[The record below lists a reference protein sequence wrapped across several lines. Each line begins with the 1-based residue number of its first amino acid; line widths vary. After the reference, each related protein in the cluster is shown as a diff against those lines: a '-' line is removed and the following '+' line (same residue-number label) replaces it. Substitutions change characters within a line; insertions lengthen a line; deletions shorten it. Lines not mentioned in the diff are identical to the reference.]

1 MKGFASLLGVGW
13 ASFRELAIDQ
23 INDLLQ
29 RLARYSPYEVAAEL
43 LVIGL
48 VVWLVLRFVQGTR
61 AAGALKGVLVILV
74 LTTLVARLLGGSS
87 FGRVGYLYDKALALV
102 AVAMIVIFQ
111 PELRRGLVRLGE
123 TSIFGSVRRGHS
135 LVVDEL
141 VPACVYLAK
150 AKFGAIVVIER
161 QHGLKGLVEGG
172 TEVDAR
178 LNRRLLQTI
187 FFPGSALHD
196 LAVVIRGE
204 KIAAAGVQLPMAD
217 PGDMPDASLGAR
229 HRAAVGLTR
238 ESDALVVVVSEET
251 GAIRVA
257 ERGRLSSPM
266 TGGELTEAL
275 ASRLRARSEREGSGE
290 EDRAQAALQAELADT
305 EGVTKSEASSRGGGS
320 EREGVASGSGGSRLA
335 ESGSGGDGRSGGG
348 GVGLAGKPGG
358 KRAGRSA

>member
-1 MKGFASLLGVGW
+1 
-13 ASFRELAIDQ
+13 
-23 INDLLQ
+23 
-29 RLARYSPYEVAAEL
+29 
-43 LVIGL
+43 
-48 VVWLVLRFVQGTR
+48 
-61 AAGALKGVLVILV
+61 
-74 LTTLVARLLGGSS
+74 
-87 FGRVGYLYDKALALV
+87 
-102 AVAMIVIFQ
+102 
-111 PELRRGLVRLGE
+111 
-123 TSIFGSVRRGHS
+123 
-135 LVVDEL
+135 
-141 VPACVYLAK
+141 VYLAK

-217 PGDMPDASLGAR
+217 PGDMPDPSLGAR

-251 GAIRVA
+251 GAIRIA

-266 TGGELTEAL
+266 TGDELTEAL
-275 ASRLRARSEREGSGE
+275 ASRLRARSEREGSGD

-305 EGVTKSEASSRGGGS
+305 DGVTKSEDSSRGVVS
-320 EREGVASGSGGSRLA
+320 EREGGAGSGGSRRS
-335 ESGSGGDGRSGGG
+335 ESGSAGDVRAVGG
-348 GVGLAGKPGG
+348 GVGVSGKAGG
-358 KRAGRSA
+358 KRAGRLS